1 MKEIVFSY
9 SSVPP
14 YYRNRTPNDSDWASK
29 YICNC
34 FSDECLDSPRKLWLV
49 RLRQQHSHGR
59 RPSWAVLLNL
69 PIHNA
74 QEDADSKVVHVPL
87 KALGALIK
95 SYSSMFCCCH
105 CASHLFINHLVYVSV
120 PCRCSEYLG
129 KQTSNVI
136 KLLGDTSSFT
146 NSLRGSWF

>member
-1 MKEIVFSY
+1 MFLLTTETVLLMIQTEHQNIFVIAFLMNVLIHQSQ
-9 SSVPP
+9 
-14 YYRNRTPNDSDWASK
+14 
-29 YICNC
+29 IHQ
-34 FSDECLDSPRKLWLV
+34 RKLWLV
-49 RLRQQHSHGR
+49 RLRQQHSHGG
-59 RPSWAVLLNL
+59 RPLWAVLLNL

-95 SYSSMFCCCH
+95 SYSSMFRCCH